1 MWRFIYGVVVGAGGM
16 AFWDWLKSENITVDW
31 YVWPLML
38 LALAL
43 GTLAVHHFFASRAE
57 LEPKAAWIGLVI
69 FGVPALLL
77 SGWMISFFN

>member
-16 AFWDWLKSENITVDW
+16 ALWDWVQAENNSVAW

-43 GTLAVHHFFASRAE
+43 VTLAAHHFFASKAE

-69 FGVPALLL
+69 IGVPALLL
-77 SGWMISFFN
+77 SGWVISFFQ

>member
-16 AFWDWLKSENITVDW
+16 ALWDWVQAENNSVAW
-31 YVWPLML
+31 YVCPLML

-43 GTLAVHHFFASRAE
+43 VTLAAHHFFASKAE

-69 FGVPALLL
+69 IGVPALLL
-77 SGWMISFFN
+77 SGWVISFFQ